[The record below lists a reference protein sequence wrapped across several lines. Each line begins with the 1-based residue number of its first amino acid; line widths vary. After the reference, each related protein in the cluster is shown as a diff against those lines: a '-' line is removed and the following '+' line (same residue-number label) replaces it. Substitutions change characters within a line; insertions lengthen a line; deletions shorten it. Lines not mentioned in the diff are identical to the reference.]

1 MIAAAARLP
10 DIPLPAGYRAD
21 WVLAYHGRD
30 PDGLSE
36 RVAGSVV
43 TKVLA
48 PAGRAIRLDIA
59 IGADRAVL
67 TADPADLTATEAD
80 RLRAAAA
87 RMLGVSIDVAG
98 LEALGRD
105 EASVARLLSRCGTG
119 LRLPQTAGVFEALC
133 WAIVGQQ
140 VNLRFAGQL
149 RRTLIELAGIDHSSG
164 MKAHPTPAG
173 IAALDPDLL
182 GRLKF
187 SRAKAAYLI
196 NAARAGVDYEA
207 LPDGDAPSAD
217 AALTGIKGI
226 GPWTRAYVLLRA
238 CAFPDIAPVG
248 DAGLA
253 LALQNFHGLDR
264 RPGPAEQTALMQ
276 LFTPWRSLATAHL
289 WAGWT

>member
-1 MIAAAARLP
+1 MAAVWLP
-10 DIPLPAGYRAD
+10 DIPLPPGYRAD

-36 RVAGSVV
+36 RVAGACV

-48 PAGRAIRLDIA
+48 PAGRAIRLEIA
-59 IGADRAVL
+59 LGEGRAVL
-67 TADPADLTATEAD
+67 TADPADLTTVEAA

-105 EASVARLLSRCGTG
+105 DTAVARLLSRCGTG
-119 LRLPQTAGVFEALC
+119 LRLPQTASVFEALC

-149 RRTLIELAGIDHSSG
+149 RRTLIDLAGIDHVSG

-173 IAALDPDLL
+173 IAALDPEVL

-187 SRAKAAYLI
+187 SRAKATYLI

-207 LPDGDAPSAD
+207 LPDGDAVSAD

-264 RPGPAEQTALMQ
+264 RPGPAEQAALMQ
-276 LFTPWRSLATAHL
+276 PFAPWRSLATAHL

>member
-1 MIAAAARLP
+1 MAGALP
-10 DIPLPAGYRAD
+10 DLDLPAGYRAD

-36 RVAGSVV
+36 RVVGSRI
-43 TKVLA
+43 TKLLA
-48 PAGRAIRLDIA
+48 PAGRAIRLEIEIDA
-59 IGADRAVL
+59 HVARL
-67 TADPADLTATEAD
+67 SADPADLSAGEAASLAD
-80 RLRAAAA
+80 AAA
-87 RMLGVSIDVAG
+87 RMLGLSGDMAG
-98 LEALGRD
+98 FEALA
-105 EASVARLLSRCGTG
+105 ASDGEVARLLSRCGPG
-119 LRLPQTAGVFEALC
+119 LRLPQTASVFEALC

-149 RRTLIELAGIDHSSG
+149 RRTLIELAGLDHPSG

-196 NAARAGVDYEA
+196 NAASAGVDYEN
-207 LPDGDAPSAD
+207 LPHLAPDAAD

-238 CAFPDIAPVG
+238 CSMPDVAPLG

-253 LALQNFHGLDR
+253 AALQHFNAWDR
-264 RPGPAEQTALMQ
+264 RPTPVEQGELMRR
-276 LFTPWRSLATAHL
+276 FAPWRSLATAHL
-289 WAGWT
+289 WAGWSAG

>member
-1 MIAAAARLP
+1 MAGALP
-10 DIPLPAGYRAD
+10 DLDLPAGYRAD

-36 RVAGSVV
+36 RVAGKRI
-43 TKVLA
+43 TKLLA
-48 PAGRAIRLDIA
+48 PAGRAIRLEIEIDA
-59 IGADRAVL
+59 AVARL
-67 TADPADLTATEAD
+67 SADPADLSAGE
-80 RLRAAAA
+80 AAALA
-87 RMLGVSIDVAG
+87 DAATRMLGLSGDMAG
-98 LEALGRD
+98 FEALAATD
-105 EASVARLLSRCGTG
+105 AEVARLLSRCGPG
-119 LRLPQTAGVFEALC
+119 LRLPQTASVFEALC

-149 RRTLIELAGIDHSSG
+149 RRTLIELAGLDHPSG

-196 NAARAGVDYEA
+196 NAAGAGVDYEG
-207 LPDGDAPSAD
+207 LPHLAPDAAE

-238 CAFPDIAPVG
+238 CAMPDVAPLG

-253 LALQNFHGLDR
+253 AALQYFTGMER
-264 RPGPAEQTALMQ
+264 RPTPVEQGALMQ
-276 LFTPWRSLATAHL
+276 RFAPWRSMATAHL
-289 WAGWT
+289 WAGWSAG